1 MTNKPLSSCVLII
14 GNEILSGRT
23 TDANLNYL
31 ATRLGERGLPVREA
45 RVIPDVE
52 EVIVATVN
60 ACRTVHDLVFT
71 TGGIGATH
79 DDITAA
85 SVAKAF
91 GVPVVRH
98 PEALRRL
105 ESYYSQFPGGMNRA
119 RARMADVP
127 EGATLLENPISTAP
141 GFRLGNVYVL
151 AGVPR
156 IMQGMFDV
164 LLPDLPQ
171 GPPVRMRTVT
181 AAVREGDIADELAL
195 IQAHYPT
202 LDIGSYPFLQNGTP
216 HTSLVAKGTDATA
229 LESATA
235 ALAALVQRIGSVPEI
250 S

>member
-1 MTNKPLSSCVLII
+1 MTEKSLSACVLII

-23 TDANLNYL
+23 ADVNLSYL

-52 EVIVATVN
+52 EAIVAAVN
-60 ACRTVHDLVFT
+60 TCRHTHDLVFT

-85 SVAKAF
+85 SMAKAF
-91 GVPVVRH
+91 GVPLVRH
-98 PEALRRL
+98 PEAFARL
-105 ESYYSQFPGGMNRA
+105 EAYYNQFPGGLNNA
-119 RARMADVP
+119 RARMADMP
-127 EGATLLENPISTAP
+127 EGATLLTNPISTAP

-156 IMQGMFDV
+156 IMQGMFEA

-171 GPPVRMRTVT
+171 GPPVLMRTVT
-181 AAVREGDIADELAL
+181 VALREGDIADQLAA
-195 IQAHYPT
+195 IQERYPT
-202 LDIGSYPFLQNGTP
+202 LDIGSYPFLQDGLP
-216 HTSLVAKGTDATA
+216 HTSLVAKGTDTSA

-235 ALAALVQRIGSVPEI
+235 ELVALAQRVGSIPVI